1 MAKPAGA
8 IVKNDG
14 VARLRSRSAEAGLV
28 LVGSEVKSCA
38 GKWMCPMLRGRRA
51 RRGVAEA
58 DVRRA
63 FEQASAFPHE
73 PRRARKLLL
82 HAREVQEL
90 HRALARDGY
99 AIVPLRLYFKR
110 GRTKVEP
117 AIAKGRKKYDKRPDI
132 AKQTAESQDRAETR
146 PGSR

>member
-1 MAKPAGA
+1 M
-8 IVKNDG
+8 
-14 VARLRSRSAEAGLV
+14 
-28 LVGSEVKSCA
+28 
-38 GKWMCPMLRGRRA
+38 
-51 RRGVAEA
+51 AEA